1 MILDPDFGVHA
12 SRPDG
17 AQALYRA
24 VLARAVL
31 DLFGKAIPASEG
43 DDAQLARREALYFL
57 TRERGAWAESRSRL
71 CGACGIDPDAL
82 RLNILRIL
90 DGGEIV
96 GADARNA
103 FGGIE
108 KARAFWQ
115 ADQSAPAEAAAQ
127 RTKQTAKR
135 QAPPRRV
142 KPSYSAARSAVLPL
156 LTEPRQFK
164 ELIIATQ
171 GEYGDGMIRKV
182 LANAMQKGEVVR
194 DDAQHTYV
202 WADAA

>member
-1 MILDPDFGVHA
+1 MILDPDFGDHA

-17 AQALYRA
+17 PQSLYRA

-31 DLFGKAIPASEG
+31 DLFGKALPASGG
-43 DDAQLARREALYFL
+43 DDETLLARQEALFLL
-57 TRERGAWAESRSRL
+57 TRSGGAWAESRVRL

-108 KARAFWQ
+108 IARSLWKAEQ
-115 ADQSAPAEAAAQ
+115 APAPRPKAP
-127 RTKQTAKR
+127 KR
-135 QAPPRRV
+135 KKRDRPPRGV
-142 KPSYSAARSAVLPL
+142 SLSYSEVRSAVLPL
-156 LTEPRQFK
+156 LSEPRRFK
-164 ELIIATQ
+164 DLIVATG
-171 GEYGDGMIRKV
+171 GEYSEAKIRKV
-182 LANAMQKGEVVR
+182 LENAIGKGEVVR
-194 DDAQHTYV
+194 DEKNRTY
-202 WADAA
+202 ALAA